1 MFLDNHLVH
10 WVLLGVTTLVIVGVS
25 FGWNW
30 LTRKKNRQI
39 RGELQTILDSLEPVA
54 LIDTSYNIIRV
65 NELYAAAVG
74 RSYQSLIGRKCYKVH
89 ENRDSPCPGCQLY
102 KALLERKPQLMPAV
116 EWRREGHSIY
126 YDISFHP
133 VFDHANNV
141 EYVVEVKKDITT
153 LHNIKTTLEEQKH
166 DLERKSREL
175 ADKNSALTLAYSQ
188 LETALDEKNQD
199 LEMAREIQRSLLP
212 EHFPDL
218 SGARLWSIYEPI
230 QQVGGDL
237 YDYIP
242 IGDHCYGIFI
252 GDVSGHGLAA
262 AFIAALTKLSLHN
275 NLDRTDSAQQ
285 LFKLINRDLRQH
297 LKTGH
302 YLTAFYGVLD
312 LKDNSFVYVRGSHPP
327 PLVLRPDGSMI
338 RLDAK
343 GMLLGLL
350 PDPEY
355 SVQKVFLEAGDR
367 LFLFTDGC
375 FGLMKKNGEAPITY
389 SRFAEF
395 IQVYGRLPLD
405 SVYAAMHLRM
415 QQEVGTQLT
424 EDDRTF
430 IAVEITKSALIKR
443 YRYLLHFESRDNI
456 HRARFGVR
464 REMDRMIDQIVIAME
479 NNTYPE
485 RTIIGVCNSIQEV
498 VMNSLTH
505 GHHGDEQ
512 LKVSVAWSVTKDC
525 FRFSITDKGPGFD
538 PAELSRGK
546 ARRGNGLLLVRT
558 YMDEVFIEN
567 NGRTISLF
575 KEKT

>member
-1 MFLDNHLVH
+1 MLLTNYSLH
-10 WVLLGVTTLVIVGVS
+10 WILLGLATAFVVGIS
-25 FGWNW
+25 FTWSIFA
-30 LTRKKNRQI
+30 RKKTRQI
-39 RGELQTILDSLEPVA
+39 RGELQTILDALEPIA

-65 NELYAAAVG
+65 NQLYAAAVG

-89 ENRDSPCPGCQLY
+89 ENRESPCPGCQLY

-116 EWRREGHSIY
+116 EWRRDGHSIY

-133 VFDHANNV
+133 VFDPSNNV

-175 ADKNSALTLAYSQ
+175 GEKNKALTLAYSQ

-199 LEMAREIQRSLLP
+199 LEMAREIQQSLLP
-212 EHFPDL
+212 EQFPDL
-218 SGARLWSIYEPI
+218 SGARIWSIYEPI

-275 NLDRTDSAQQ
+275 NLDRTDSPQQ

-302 YLTAFYGVLD
+302 YLTALYGVLD
-312 LKDNSFVYVRGSHPP
+312 LKDNTFAYVRGSHPP
-327 PLVLRPDGSMI
+327 ALIL

-355 SVQKVFLEAGDR
+355 TMQRVTLQAGDR
-367 LFLFTDGC
+367 IFLLTDGC
-375 FGLMKKNGEAPITY
+375 FGLLKKTGESPITY
-389 SRFAEF
+389 ARFCEF

-405 SVYAAMHLRM
+405 SVYAALHLRL
-415 QQEVGTQLT
+415 QQEVGGYLT

-430 IAVEITKSALIKR
+430 IAVEITKAALSKR
-443 YRYLLHFESRDNI
+443 YRYLLHFDRKDII
-456 HRARFGVR
+456 HHTRFGVR
-464 REMDRMIDQIVIAME
+464 RSMDHMIDQIVVAME
-479 NNTYPE
+479 TEQYPE

-498 VMNSLTH
+498 VMNALTH
-505 GHHGDEQ
+505 GHHGDER
-512 LKVSVAWSVTKDC
+512 LKVNVAWSVTKEC
-525 FRFSITDKGPGFD
+525 FRFSVTDKGQGFD
-538 PAELSRGK
+538 PNELSKGK
-546 ARRGNGLLLVRT
+546 SRRGNGLLLVRT

-567 NGRTISLF
+567 GGRTVSLYR
-575 KEKT
+575 ERNPG